1 MYNSKRSKA
10 TKESDNV
17 SKLNYEVVH
26 RLTTIGIRC
35 LDDLGEPLSTITLC
49 HELLELWNKTES
61 KVVKKECKKLINRL
75 LELNE

>member
-1 MYNSKRSKA
+1 MC
-10 TKESDNV
+10 
-17 SKLNYEVVH
+17 KLNYEVVH

-61 KVVKKECKKLINRL
+61 KVVKKECK
-75 LELNE
+75 